1 MPDEPNNERDRPR
14 RLRRLNE
21 VWTPR
26 GRPVFFVT
34 ICTADRRPW
43 LDRPEIH
50 RAFVAFCAQSPE
62 RAGAWVGQYV
72 LMPDHVHLFVSV
84 DGSQAL
90 SRWVGALKRHLA
102 KVHRES
108 GPNPPGAQPRPTPS
122 LDFVGRPCTGGGIDD
137 SPGMQPRPARKALPG
152 MQPRPTNTDSRAD
165 VGRSD
170 AGGGIQTAPGAQPRP
185 TPSGNSKAGHFDRAW
200 QAGFLDHLLRS
211 GESYA
216 EKWNYVRMNPVRAG
230 LIEQSEDWPFAGEI
244 EALRW

>member
-1 MPDEPNNERDRPR
+1 MAVFHSDCMPDEPNNERDRPR

-122 LDFVGRPCTGGGIDD
+122 
-137 SPGMQPRPARKALPG
+137 
-152 MQPRPTNTDSRAD
+152 
-165 VGRSD
+165 
-170 AGGGIQTAPGAQPRP
+170 
-185 TPSGNSKAGHFDRAW
+185 GNSKAGHFDRAW

-230 LIEQSEDWPFAGEI
+230 LIEQSEDWPYAGKV
-244 EALRW
+244 EALLW